1 LRYVITTVALI
12 GIALLIL
19 LAKSLSNSDLISSD
33 TFRLLLMFNIV
44 FICALIVLIT
54 IQIARLLQNVKKEIV
69 GSRLTMRLVV
79 SFATIVIIPVT
90 IVYLVSVSFLT
101 KSIESWFNVQ
111 VESALYGGLSLGQKT
126 LDILLKDVEL
136 KSKSMA
142 YSIGAAEESSTT
154 EILNDLRE
162 KFSIQEAVIFDN
174 NSKILSVS
182 GDYLTPL
189 PALPKQQDLMRA
201 SEGFFGK
208 IEEVDGRIF
217 MKAYVPIPSNKLL
230 KADRIIQITQ
240 PIPESISDI
249 ALSVESVYEEYQ
261 TLAYSRS
268 SLKII
273 YTITLTLVLL
283 LAILS
288 AVAASF
294 FISRRISKPISLLAD
309 ATRQIAKGKYNKKIP
324 ENSRDELGLLVKSF
338 NSMTMKLNDAT
349 KSSKKSRERLEIAR
363 AFLDTILT
371 HLSSGVIVIDK
382 DGMIKL
388 HNITASKIIEFKKI
402 DMTNIKFTNDI
413 SRNEIY
419 KPMIQKINALI
430 SATKIVKE
438 QSVEFNTNN
447 KSNEEI
453 IRVQITPL
461 RSEKNISYILVI
473 DDITELTKGQRNQA
487 WSEIARRLAHEIK
500 NPLTPIQLSA
510 ERIEHKLK
518 DKLSSED
525 LIMLKKSTATIVN
538 QVQALKTMVNEF
550 SEYSRPPER
559 KIKAFNLFELFENI
573 VELYQATKIKITL
586 NAPNKLISIKADENK
601 IRQVIINLIE
611 NAKDGLAKEK
621 NPKLTIKII
630 DDKKWIT
637 FLIQDNGMGIS
648 EELMGRI
655 FEPYVTSKKNGT
667 GLGLAIVN
675 KIIEEHSGVIKIKGN
690 KDKGTIVSVGLPKSG
705 L

>member
-1 LRYVITTVALI
+1 MKYIITTVAFI

-19 LAKSLSNSDLISSD
+19 LAKSLSNSELVSSD
-33 TFRLLLMFNIV
+33 TFRLLLIFNIV
-44 FICALIVLIT
+44 FIFALIVLIT
-54 IQIARLLQNVKKEIV
+54 IQIAKLLHNVKREIV
-69 GSRLTMRLVV
+69 GSRLTMRLVL
-79 SFATIVIIPVT
+79 SFATVVIIPVT

-111 VESALYGGLSLGQKT
+111 VESALQGGLSLGQKT
-126 LDILLKDVEL
+126 LDILLKDIEL

-142 YSIGAAEESSTT
+142 YSIGAAEESSSS

-162 KFSIQEAVIFDN
+162 KFSIQEAVIFDA

-189 PALPKQQDLMRA
+189 PALPKQEDLMRA

-208 IEEVDGRIF
+208 IEEVDGKIY
-217 MKAYVPIPSNKLL
+217 MKAYVPIPRKKLL
-230 KADRIIQITQ
+230 QTDKIIQITQ
-240 PIPESISDI
+240 PIPQSISDI
-249 ALSVESVYEEYQ
+249 ALSVESVYEDYQ

-294 FISRRISKPISLLAD
+294 VISRRISEPISLLAE
-309 ATRQIAKGKYNKKIP
+309 ATRQIAIGKYNKTIP
-324 ENSRDELGLLVKSF
+324 GNSKDELGLLVKSF
-338 NSMTMKLNDAT
+338 NSMTMKLSDAT
-349 KSSKKSRERLEIAR
+349 KSSEKSRERLEVAR
-363 AFLDTILT
+363 AFLDKILT
-371 HLSSGVIVIDK
+371 NLSSGVIVIDN
-382 DGMIKL
+382 DGVIKL
-388 HNITASKIIEFKKI
+388 HNIAASKIIEFKKI
-402 DMTNIKFTNDI
+402 NMTDMKFTNDI
-413 SRNEIY
+413 SKNKIY
-419 KPMIQKINALI
+419 QPIIQRINTIIL
-430 SATKIVKE
+430 TKKIVKE
-438 QSVEFNTNN
+438 ESFEFNTNN
-447 KSNEEI
+447 KNNEEI

-461 RSEKNISYILVI
+461 RRERNISYILVI

-518 DKLSSED
+518 DKLSNED
-525 LIMLKKSTATIVN
+525 LIMLSKSTATIVN

-573 VELYQATKIKITL
+573 IELYHATKIKITL
-586 NAPNKLISIKADENK
+586 NASNKLISIKADENK
-601 IRQVIINLIE
+601 IRQIIINLIE
-611 NAKDGLAKEK
+611 NAKDGLVKEK
-621 NPKLTIKII
+621 SPKVIIDIIEDNNWVTFTIK
-630 DDKKWIT
+630 
-637 FLIQDNGMGIS
+637 DNGMGIS

-655 FEPYVTSKKNGT
+655 FEPYVTSKANGT

-675 KIIEEHSGVIKIKGN
+675 KIIEEHSGIINIERN
-690 KDKGTIVSVGLPKSG
+690 KVKGTSVSVRLPK
-705 L
+705 

>member
-1 LRYVITTVALI
+1 VITSVAFI

-19 LAKSLSNSDLISSD
+19 LAKSLSNSELVSGD
-33 TFRLLLMFNIV
+33 TFRLLLIFNIV
-44 FICALIVLIT
+44 FICALIILIT
-54 IQIARLLQNVKKEIV
+54 IQIAKLIHNVKKEIV
-69 GSRLTMRLVV
+69 GSRLTMRLVL
-79 SFATIVIIPVT
+79 SFAAIVIIPVT

-111 VESALYGGLSLGQKT
+111 VESALQGGLSLGQET

-136 KSKSMA
+136 KSKSLA
-142 YSIGAAEESSTT
+142 YSIGAAEESSSL

-162 KFSIQEAVIFDN
+162 KFSIQEAIIFDV

-189 PALPKQQDLMRA
+189 SAIPKQEDLMRA
-201 SEGFFGK
+201 TSEGFFGK
-208 IEEVDGRIF
+208 IEEVDGKIF
-217 MKAYVPIPSNKLL
+217 MKAYVPIPSNDLL
-230 KADRIIQITQ
+230 QTDKIIQITQ
-240 PIPESISDI
+240 PIPESIADI
-249 ALSVESVYEEYQ
+249 ALSVESVYEDYQ
-261 TLAYSRS
+261 TLSYSRS

-294 FISRRISKPISLLAD
+294 VISRRISKPISLLAE
-309 ATRQIAKGKYNKKIP
+309 ATRQIAKGKYNKIIP

-338 NSMTMKLNDAT
+338 NSMTMKLDHAT
-349 KSSKKSRERLEIAR
+349 KSSAKSRERLEIAR
-363 AFLDTILT
+363 AFLDTIMT

-382 DGMIKL
+382 DGVIKL
-388 HNITASKIIEFKKI
+388 HNIAASKIIEFKEI
-402 DMTNIKFTNDI
+402 NMTDVKFTNNI
-413 SRNEIY
+413 SKGKKYQPI
-419 KPMIQKINALI
+419 IQKINTI
-430 SATKIVKE
+430 IFTKKILKE
-438 QSVEFNTNN
+438 QNFEINTNN
-447 KSNEEI
+447 KDNEEI

-461 RSEKNISYILVI
+461 KREKNISYILVI

-518 DKLSSED
+518 DKLSNED
-525 LIMLKKSTATIVN
+525 LIMLNKSTATIVN

-550 SEYSRPPER
+550 SEYSRPPQR
-559 KIKAFNLFELFENI
+559 IIKAFNLYELFENI
-573 VELYQATKIKITL
+573 IELYQATKIKITL
-586 NAPNKLISIKADENK
+586 SASRKKILIKADENK
-601 IRQVIINLIE
+601 IRQIIINLIE
-611 NAKDGLAKEK
+611 NAKDGLVKEK
-621 NPKLTIKII
+621 NPKIAIYIIEDKTWVTFKIK
-630 DDKKWIT
+630 
-637 FLIQDNGMGIS
+637 DNGMGIS

-655 FEPYVTSKKNGT
+655 FEPYVTSKSNGT

-675 KIIEEHSGVIKIKGN
+675 KIIEEHSGKIDIERNKVKG
-690 KDKGTIVSVGLPKSG
+690 IFVSVRLPK
-705 L
+705 

>member
-1 LRYVITTVALI
+1 MRYVITTVAFI

-19 LAKSLSNSDLISSD
+19 LAKSLSNAELVSSD
-33 TFRLLLMFNIV
+33 TFRLLLIFNIV
-44 FICALIVLIT
+44 FVCALIVLIT
-54 IQIARLLQNVKKEIV
+54 IQIAKLLQNVKKEIL
-69 GSRLTMRLVV
+69 GSRLTMRLVL
-79 SFATIVIIPVT
+79 SFATVVIIPVT

-111 VESALYGGLSLGQKT
+111 VESALQGGLSLGQKT
-126 LDILLKDVEL
+126 LDILLKDIEL
-136 KSKSMA
+136 KSKSLA

-162 KFSIQEAVIFDN
+162 KFSIQEAVIFDS
-174 NSKILSVS
+174 NSKILNVS
-182 GDYLTPL
+182 GDYNTLPL
-189 PALPKQQDLMRA
+189 PALPKQEDLIRA

-208 IEEVDGRIF
+208 IEEVDGKIF
-217 MKAYVPIPSNKLL
+217 MKAYVPIPSKELI
-230 KADRIIQITQ
+230 KSEKIIQITQ

-249 ALSVESVYEEYQ
+249 ALSVESVYEDYQ

-273 YTITLTLVLL
+273 YTMTLTLVLL

-294 FISRRISKPISLLAD
+294 VISRRISKPISLLAE
-309 ATRQIAKGKYNKKIP
+309 ATRQIAKGKYNKTIP
-324 ENSRDELGLLVKSF
+324 ENSRDELGLLVMSF

-349 KSSKKSRERLEIAR
+349 KSSQKSRERLEIAR
-363 AFLDTILT
+363 AFLDKILT
-371 HLSSGVIVIDK
+371 NLSSGVIVIDK
-382 DGMIKL
+382 DGVIKL

-413 SRNEIY
+413 SKNKIY
-419 KPMIQKINALI
+419 EPIIQKINRIILAK
-430 SATKIVKE
+430 KIVKE
-438 QSVEFNTNN
+438 QSFEFNTNN
-447 KSNEEI
+447 KNNEEI

-461 RSEKNISYILVI
+461 KREKNISYILVI

-518 DKLSSED
+518 DKLSNED
-525 LIMLKKSTATIVN
+525 LIMLRKSTATIVN
-538 QVQALKTMVNEF
+538 QVFALKTMVNEF

-573 VELYQATKIKITL
+573 IELYQATKIKIILKAT
-586 NAPNKLISIKADENK
+586 NNKISIKADENK

-611 NAKDGLAKEK
+611 NAKDGLIKENK
-621 NPKLTIKII
+621 PELII
-630 DDKKWIT
+630 NITDDNKWIT
-637 FLIQDNGMGIS
+637 FIIKDNGMGIS

-675 KIIEEHSGVIKIKGN
+675 KIIEEHSGIIEIMKN
-690 KDKGTIVSVGLPKSG
+690 KVKGTCVSVRLPK